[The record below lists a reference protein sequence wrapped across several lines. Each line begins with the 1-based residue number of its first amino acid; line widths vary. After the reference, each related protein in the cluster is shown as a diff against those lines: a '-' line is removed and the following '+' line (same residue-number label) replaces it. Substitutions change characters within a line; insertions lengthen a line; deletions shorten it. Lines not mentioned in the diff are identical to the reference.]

1 MSQLLPQVFYIIDYN
16 LYVIFT
22 LNNHFFP
29 IIHIYQADNCV
40 SRIFVLEWAQFQ
52 LIYWCRNIQNAFVAF
67 KFWRW
72 ISWRHNTVKKD
83 TKLQRQTQ
91 RPQKERKSRER
102 ESQSLMASNT
112 FSLSIAAVSSSAIL
126 LSNTKTSFSCQQ
138 PHERTFLS
146 SSLIAT
152 RTSIYKNTSTT
163 RPTSLR
169 KGSRGFTCSASSSS
183 SSALPSALLFDCD
196 GVLVDTEKD
205 GHRISFNDT
214 FKEVCI
220 LSCFFCV
227 LSLMVHWSLV
237 WY

>member
-1 MSQLLPQVFYIIDYN
+1 
-16 LYVIFT
+16 
-22 LNNHFFP
+22 
-29 IIHIYQADNCV
+29 
-40 SRIFVLEWAQFQ
+40 
-52 LIYWCRNIQNAFVAF
+52 
-67 KFWRW
+67 
-72 ISWRHNTVKKD
+72 
-83 TKLQRQTQ
+83 
-91 RPQKERKSRER
+91 
-102 ESQSLMASNT
+102 MASNT
-112 FSLSIAAVSSSAIL
+112 FSLSIAAISSSAIL
-126 LSNTKTSFSCQQ
+126 FSNTKTSFTCQQ

-169 KGSRGFTCSASSSS
+169 KGSRGLTCSASSS

-220 LSCFFCV
+220 LSCSFLCSVFDG
-227 LSLMVHWSLV
+227 SLV
-237 WY
+237 IGVVLDGNVRICWILKMGFLALINFGEWFLLLLKIMVETKRIRDNWIANNGC